1 MKKGTFFLFLFCII
15 FMFSGVLVT
24 VLGIGI
30 TRDYNEFVKTAK
42 YTKGEI
48 KEIIT
53 TRDSDGDASHDVYVK
68 YIVDGEE
75 YEVKSNY
82 YTSSMYVGKEI
93 GVYYDKN
100 NPHKSKVES
109 SVANNTWPIVMGI
122 VFALFGLIPLIIFGV
137 KISRRRKIIKNGICV
152 DAEVV
157 GIDINYNVRVNHR
170 HPYKVIVKATNP
182 LTGESNVYVS
192 HNIYNEVN
200 MYLQLGDTV
209 PIYFDNRTGKQ
220 YFIDVE
226 SLKDNVKINVFD
238 NSL

>member
-100 NPHKSKVES
+100 NPHKSKVAPTFYPQLTLLNGRKRGNLS
-109 SVANNTWPIVMGI
+109 
-122 VFALFGLIPLIIFGV
+122 IPLLF
-137 KISRRRKIIKNGICV
+137 
-152 DAEVV
+152 
-157 GIDINYNVRVNHR
+157 RVLALPR
-170 HPYKVIVKATNP
+170 SFLP
-182 LTGESNVYVS
+182 
-192 HNIYNEVN
+192 
-200 MYLQLGDTV
+200 
-209 PIYFDNRTGKQ
+209 
-220 YFIDVE
+220 
-226 SLKDNVKINVFD
+226 
-238 NSL
+238 